1 MMAKMGSGLD
11 LSQTRDLLSAA
22 ARAVIASKERLTKAD
37 QDIGDGDHGVG
48 MARGFAAF
56 DEATAKEAS
65 SISQLFR
72 NCGKALMMT
81 SGGASGVV
89 FGSLFQGA
97 GKALTQDTFDA
108 EALVAALEGGL
119 KAVQDRGK
127 AKVGDKTMVDALTPA
142 AEAARSALNSG
153 ASIERVAEAAAKAAA
168 SGADASRGLVARVG
182 KSKGLGDRTVG
193 FIDPGALTTSILLES
208 MSETIRKYA
217 ETLPKDE

>member
-22 ARAVIASKERLTKAD
+22 ARAVIASKDRLTKAD

-65 SISQLFR
+65 SIAELFR

-89 FGSLFQGA
+89 FGTSVPGRR
-97 GKALTQDTFDA
+97 K
-108 EALVAALEGGL
+108 
-119 KAVQDRGK
+119 
-127 AKVGDKTMVDALTPA
+127 
-142 AEAARSALNSG
+142 SAN
-153 ASIERVAEAAAKAAA
+153 
-168 SGADASRGLVARVG
+168 
-182 KSKGLGDRTVG
+182 
-193 FIDPGALTTSILLES
+193 PGALLTPRLSLLLS
-208 MSETIRKYA
+208 KA
-217 ETLPKDE
+217 D